1 VLTVECEGNQ
11 LDDALRRQQL
21 LCPACG
27 GRLQPWGYA
36 RRRIVRRHDREDE
49 LRPPRARCLECART
63 HVLLPST
70 VLLRRRDHVEVIG
83 RAIEHR
89 AAGLGYRSIAASA
102 GVSAFTARRWLRR
115 LADRADELHEQFE
128 ALAPSPSCP
137 QAAVP
142 PPADASRETAVL
154 AAIQAAADVQ
164 GAAASRLWPFA
175 AHATNGRLLSNTS

>member
-1 VLTVECEGNQ
+1 
-11 LDDALRRQQL
+11 
-21 LCPACG
+21 
-27 GRLQPWGYA
+27 
-36 RRRIVRRHDREDE
+36 
-49 LRPPRARCLECART
+49 
-63 HVLLPST
+63 

-115 LADRADELHEQFE
+115 LADRADELHDQFD
-128 ALAPSPSCP
+128 ALAPPPSCP
-137 QAAVP
+137 ERAP
-142 PPADASRETAVL
+142 IDASRETAML

-164 GAAASRLWPFA
+164 GAAASQLWPFA